1 MSVKYFIQIHLWKL
15 LVRRWIFET
24 SISSNR
30 YLLRLIT
37 YHMLFFF
44 LFIFFVDL
52 SSFYNHRSWSWQ
64 RFIILR
70 IILHGTI
77 WNKSTTSFNDNI
89 FYSPKLSLT
98 WIHIYLF
105 IYKAGGRGNKTPQ
118 FKLFNVDLPYFVVI
132 NMDSIHIVLK
142 QNNSL

>member
-1 MSVKYFIQIHLWKL
+1 MGQ
-15 LVRRWIFET
+15 FET
-24 SISSNR
+24 NLQPVLMI
-30 YLLRLIT
+30 
-37 YHMLFFF
+37 
-44 LFIFFVDL
+44 
-52 SSFYNHRSWSWQ
+52 
-64 RFIILR
+64 
-70 IILHGTI
+70 
-77 WNKSTTSFNDNI
+77 NI

-105 IYKAGGRGNKTPQ
+105 IYKAGGRGNKTLQ